1 MAAKEGRSF
10 ETSEREHSPVKNRI
24 LIDPAADRDL
34 DEQFEYLATENP
46 EVALRF
52 LEAAR
57 VTFEQLA

>member
-1 MAAKEGRSF
+1 M
-10 ETSEREHSPVKNRI
+10 KNRI